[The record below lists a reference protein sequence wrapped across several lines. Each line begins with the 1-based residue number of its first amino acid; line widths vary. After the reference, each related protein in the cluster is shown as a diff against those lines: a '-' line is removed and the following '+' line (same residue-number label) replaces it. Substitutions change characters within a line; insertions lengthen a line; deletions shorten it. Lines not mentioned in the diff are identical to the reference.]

1 MQLKD
6 LGTTLARRWYL
17 TLAGL
22 LATAGLCI
30 GTFTAVPP
38 TYQTTADV
46 VLLPP
51 KTSVGTGGN
60 PYLYL
65 GGLQQAVD
73 VLTRALTSDA
83 SRTELLGAVGA
94 GEYDVVPDLSTS
106 GPILIVTGTGTTS
119 TIADSARNAV
129 LDRVPTT
136 LVQLQTAL
144 SVATDS
150 QITSMVLTA
159 DEKPKLILKTRLRA
173 VAAAGVLGLIASAM
187 FIGFVDGLLASRAL
201 RRSLHATRANQPDDP
216 EADADPLRGLGGQP
230 AADGGGAGANRQRSG
245 QADNDSG
252 GGTDLSSDDTNM
264 SGDGGSSTSPA
275 ALSPIHARADLPS
288 VSASE
293 LDDVLGLPAPYRGS
307 TRPSAPR

>member
-1 MQLKD
+1 MHLKD

-136 LVQLQTAL
+136 LVRLQTSL
-144 SVATDS
+144 SVAADS

-159 DEKPKLILKTRLRA
+159 DEKPKAILKTRLRA
-173 VAAAGVLGLIASAM
+173 VAAAGSLGS
-187 FIGFVDGLLASRAL
+187 
-201 RRSLHATRANQPDDP
+201 TRASQPDDS
-216 EADADPLRGLGGQP
+216 EAGADPLPSQGGRP
-230 AADGGGAGANRQRSG
+230 AADRGGGGANRRHSG
-245 QADNDSG
+245 QPDNDSG
-252 GGTDLSSDDTNM
+252 GGADLSSDDTNPP
-264 SGDGGSSTSPA
+264 GDGGSRMSPA
-275 ALSPIHARADLPS
+275 ALSPVHARAELPG

-293 LDDVLGLPAPYRGS
+293 LDDVLGLSAHSRGS
-307 TRPSAPR
+307 TRPSASR